1 MSISISNF
9 GVTDKNEPVK
19 LFTVKNNN
27 GASAVFTNWGA
38 TAVSIFM
45 PDKNG
50 KMLDVLLGFDNLK
63 DYLVNH
69 CYFGA
74 TVGRNGNRVQN
85 AQFQINGKSYYL
97 DKNEKDKNDLHSG
110 FNGYQ
115 KRVWD
120 FTADEEN
127 NSVTFKLLSPDMD
140 QGFPG
145 DFNISV
151 TYTLTNDNGIEIQY
165 NGICNKDTVANMTN
179 HSYFNLNGHNSGSI
193 INHDLK
199 INSTKYAVVD
209 NESIPTGVLADVTNT
224 PLDFTNFR
232 RIADDIDSDFE
243 QIKLVKGYD
252 HSFLIDK
259 KNKGLEKVATLKS
272 NESGINMDVY
282 TDCLAVQFYAGNYI
296 DDVPQVGKGGFTY
309 GNRSGLCLETGFL
322 PNSINEPKF
331 ASPVLKANT
340 PYVSKTIYKFSTI
353 TH

>member
-9 GVTDKNEPVK
+9 GTTDKNENIK

-27 GASAVFTNWGA
+27 GASAVFTNFGA
-38 TAVSIFM
+38 TVISLLV

-50 KMLDVLLGFDNLK
+50 NLLDVLLGFDNLN
-63 DYLVNH
+63 DYFINH

-74 TVGRNGNRVQN
+74 TVGRNGNRIQN
-85 AQFQINGKSYYL
+85 ACFKINGIFYSL
-97 DKNEKDKNDLHSG
+97 DKNEKSKNNLHSG

-120 FTADEEN
+120 FSINEEEN
-127 NSVTFKLLSPDMD
+127 SVIFKLISPDMD

-145 DFNISV
+145 NFNICV
-151 TYTLTNDNGIEIQY
+151 TYTLSNDNALEIQY
-165 NGICNKDTVANMTN
+165 NGFCDKDTVANMTN

-199 INSTKYAVVD
+199 INSSKYAIVD
-209 NESIPTGVLADVTNT
+209 NESIPTGLLANVMNT

-232 RIADDIDSDFE
+232 KIANDIDSDFE

-252 HSFLIDK
+252 HSFLLDK
-259 KNKGLEKVATLKS
+259 KTNGFEKVATLKS
-272 NESGINMDVY
+272 SESGICMDVY
-282 TDCLAVQFYAGNYI
+282 TDCLAIQFYTGNYI
-296 DDVPQVGKGGFTY
+296 DEIPQVGKNGFIY

-322 PNSINEPKF
+322 PNSINEPNF
-331 ASPVLKANT
+331 ASPILKANT
-340 PYVSKTIYKFSTI
+340 PYFSKTVYKFSLL
-353 TH
+353 